1 MQWINDYQLFL
12 FDFDGLLV
20 NTEEI
25 HYQAY
30 QKMCADRG
38 FTLPWTFPE
47 YCRAA
52 HYNQE
57 TLRRKLFEDVPDLA
71 KSQPDWEILYREKKQ
86 AMVDLLSQG
95 AVKLMPGTE
104 ELLAALDKKGI
115 ARCVVTNS
123 PDEQIQLIKKG
134 NPILETIP
142 YWYTRETYSQPKPD
156 PECYLNAIRDLCPEG
171 GNVVGFEDT
180 PRGMQ
185 ALLQTPAKCLMIT
198 QVDYPE
204 LPNFIQQGAE
214 HYLSLK
220 DLADNRS

>member
-1 MQWINDYQLFL
+1 MQWIKDYQLFL

-25 HYQAY
+25 HYRAY
-30 QKMCADRG
+30 KKMCSDRG
-38 FTLPWTFPE
+38 FNLPWSFSR
-47 YCRAA
+47 YCHAA

-57 TLRRKLFEDVPDLA
+57 TLRRELFEAVPELA
-71 KSQPDWEILYREKKQ
+71 ESEPDWEILYKEKKQ

-95 AVKLMPGTE
+95 AVQMMPGAE
-104 ELLAALDKKGI
+104 QLLTALDRAGI

-134 NPILETIP
+134 NPVLETIP
-142 YWYTRETYSQPKPD
+142 HWYTRETYTKPKPD
-156 PECYLNAIRDLCPEG
+156 PECYLNAIRDLCPDG
-171 GNVVGFEDT
+171 GKVVGFEDT

-185 ALLQTPAKCLMIT
+185 ALLQTPAKCFMIT

-204 LPNFIQQGAE
+204 LPEFIQQGAE
-214 HYLSLK
+214 HHQTLLEL
-220 DLADNRS
+220 DLCKQ

>member
-30 QKMCADRG
+30 QKMCSDRG
-38 FTLPWTFPE
+38 FDLPWTFPR

-57 TLRRKLFEDVPDLA
+57 TLRRELFEAVPDLA

-86 AMVDLLSQG
+86 AMVYLLSQG
-95 AVKLMPGTE
+95 AVQLMPGAE
-104 ELLAALDKKGI
+104 ELLAALDRKGI

-123 PDEQIQLIKKG
+123 PDEQIQLIKRS
-134 NPILETIP
+134 NPVLETIP
-142 YWYTRETYSQPKPD
+142 HWYTRETYSKPKPD

-180 PRGMQ
+180 PRGMR
-185 ALLQTPAKCLMIT
+185 ALLQTAAKSLMIT

-204 LPNFIQQGAE
+204 LPDFIHQGAE
-214 HYLSLK
+214 HYSSLR
-220 DLADNRS
+220 DLVDNQS